1 MSFNILQ
8 ILKSTNDYSQNG
20 KVHYVAKFQ
29 ADTESDLP
37 QQEQTNYF
45 IDLGSTCHV
54 VETNSDFAIKSNG
67 VWVLQSE
74 ITTAYTKAET
84 DALLSAYQPLLTF
97 DSVPIENSQNPVYS
111 GGVYNPIQKAIADLV
126 VDKAGKNRLQNT
138 GTTTT
143 VGGEV
148 TFTVN
153 ADGSITAE
161 PIATVTSNRS
171 FTWISS
177 LPAGEWHFSTNNP
190 LSDVSPAP
198 CFAAINKSGA
208 QIANDFSNQ
217 VFSREESTNYQ
228 FQFTIRTSATVGER
242 YTFYPMICLPIEY
255 AISDKYIPY
264 ASGGSHG
271 DY

>member
-8 ILKSTNDYSQNG
+8 ILKSTNDYSQDG
-20 KVHYVAKFQ
+20 KVHYVARFQ

-54 VETNSDFAIKSNG
+54 VETNADFAIKSNG

-84 DALLSAYQPLLTF
+84 DALLSGYQPLLTF
-97 DSVPIENSQNPVYS
+97 DSVPTENSQNPVYS

-126 VDKAGKNRLQNT
+126 VDKSGKNRLQNN
-138 GTTTT
+138 GISTT
-143 VGGEV
+143 VGNEV
-148 TFTVN
+148 EFTVN
-153 ADGSITAE
+153 SDGSVTATILQE
-161 PIATVTSNRS
+161 VTAARS
-171 FTWISS
+171 ISWYFNC
-177 LPAGEWHFSTNNP
+177 PAGTWLFSTGQN
-190 LSDVSPAP
+190 LSGASPSP
-198 CFAAINKSGA
+198 CFAYLRYSGA
-208 QIANDFSNQ
+208 TIARDYENIPFSMASADTVQ
-217 VFSREESTNYQ
+217 CYIQ
-228 FQFTIRTSATVGER
+228 FRTSAVIGET

-264 ASGGSHG
+264 T
-271 DY
+271 